1 MEKKLK
7 SFFHIIFSGILAN
20 MAPSVTQFSC
30 PWEVNGR
37 LMGAIWN
44 DNKERVSFL
53 VKNLIAVF
61 KRLANIVAHGDQYS
75 CHLGMGGKLEIFGM
89 TIKRE

>member
-37 LMGAIWN
+37 LMGAIRN
-44 DNKERVSFL
+44 DNKERVSLL
-53 VKNLIAVF
+53 VKNIIAAF
-61 KRLANIVAHGDQYS
+61 ERLANIVDHGGQYS
-75 CHLGMGGKLEIFGM
+75 CPSDMGGKREILGM
-89 TIKRE
+89 TIRRE